1 MKKNDSKYVPVIFA
15 GLLLIGGSLFCA
27 CAKEDKPK
35 QASAGKQST
44 EEKGNL
50 SETGAEKI
58 ESLPADPEALSK
70 GVRELNR
77 KLFAALTEQN
87 GEENLFYS
95 PFSMESALSAILA
108 GAEGETAQQMKE
120 VLSVDDPE
128 VFLSSYRSFREGLPE
143 DGVKLTTAD
152 SLWLDKTFLKNNG
165 GVRQEYADKLEY
177 YMNAEVR
184 ETDFKEKTKSALK
197 DISEWVDDKTE
208 GMIPDYSPVADENT
222 VLDLINTIYFFG
234 EWEHKFAAEDTFNHE
249 FRGLKT
255 VADVPTMHQ
264 DNVFLKY
271 AESEN
276 FRAVELPYQGGTAA
290 MDLILPV
297 EEAPEDSSALSP
309 KTDWTKLFSEE
320 ETVLSDL
327 VSAEEVKISEL
338 ALPKFTEDKSLD
350 GLKETLEGLGIRDA
364 FLPEKADLSGIAE
377 QLYLTDIA
385 HRAKIEVDEEGSR
398 AAAVTE
404 ITAALTAMP
413 VQEENRIEFICDRP
427 FCFIIRESRTNTVL
441 FTGLMNEMH

>member
-1 MKKNDSKYVPVIFA
+1 MKKTDKRYVPVIFA
-15 GLLLIGGSLFCA
+15 GLFLLGGALFCA
-27 CAKEDKPK
+27 CAKEEKPE
-35 QASAGKQST
+35 QPSAGRQHA

-50 SETGAEKI
+50 SETGTGKTEA
-58 ESLPADPEALSK
+58 LPADPEALSK

-77 KLFAALTEQN
+77 KLFTALTEQN

-120 VLSVDDPE
+120 VLSVEDPE

-143 DGVKLTTAD
+143 DGVKLTTGD
-152 SLWLDKTFLKNNG
+152 SLWIDKTFLNNNG
-165 GVRQEYADKLEY
+165 GIRQDYADRLED

-184 ETDFKEKTKSALK
+184 ETDFKNQTQSALK
-197 DISEWVDDKTE
+197 DISEWVNDKTE
-208 GMIPDYSPVADENT
+208 GMIPDYSPVADGDT

-234 EWEHKFAAEDTFNHE
+234 EWENKFAAEDTFNQE

-255 VADVPTMHQ
+255 VTDVPTMHQ

-276 FRAVELPYQGGTAA
+276 FRAVELLYQGGTAV

-297 EEAPEDSSALSP
+297 EEVPEDLSAPSP
-309 KTDWTKLFSEE
+309 KTDWAKLFSGE

-338 ALPKFTEDKSLD
+338 ALPKFTEDRSLD
-350 GLKETLEGLGIRDA
+350 GLKEILEGLGIKDA

-404 ITAALTAMP
+404 IPSALTAMP
-413 VQEENRIEFICDRP
+413 VMEEDRIEFICDRP